1 MKYLL
6 FIFLT
11 SLFLNTQSQASGNF
25 IDTLGCECGRMLYN
39 MNEHIYHKNIKL
51 SQIQSSRINELKTCL
66 DLYRQYGGDFQE
78 LNTRYNTALAISKC
92 AYDYYIKINPPAQIL
107 PTDDPKTRLDK
118 EKQNNEPQSYK
129 DLIFD
134 EAIKNSN
141 CLNYYLYKDK
151 YPDCGT
157 ITYLSTE
164 CNTTKNTK

>member
-1 MKYLL
+1 MRKLL
-6 FIFLT
+6 FLT
-11 SLFLNTQSQASGNF
+11 LLILSSQAQASGNF
-25 IDTLGCECGRMLYN
+25 IDTLGGECGRMLYK
-39 MNEHIYHKNIKL
+39 MNEYTQVDNIKL
-51 SQIQSSRINELKTCL
+51 SKIQSSRINELKTCL

-78 LNTRYNTALAISKC
+78 LNKRYYTALEISKC
-92 AYDYYIKINPPAQIL
+92 AYDYYIKINPPAQTL
-107 PTDDPKTRLDK
+107 PTDDLKTILDK
-118 EKQNNEPQSYK
+118 EKQNKKPQDYQNF
-129 DLIFD
+129 IFD